1 MHPKQKIISEL
12 RLINKDYYLS
22 RMILFNITHI
32 ISDQKAAAYTE
43 WLKAEY
49 IPLVKEQST
58 FREIRLLKI
67 VDSPNEGQSLSL
79 QLLTN
84 NQDDIL
90 KFKESLFNILQ
101 KKMQED
107 FYGHLFL
114 FDTVMEYID

>member
-1 MHPKQKIISEL
+1 MT
-12 RLINKDYYLS
+12 KDSYLS

-32 ISDQKAAAYTE
+32 ISDQKVSAYTN
-43 WLKAEY
+43 WLKNDY
-49 IPLVKEQST
+49 IPMVKAQSS
-58 FREIRLLKI
+58 FEEIRLLRI
-67 VDSPNEGQSLSL
+67 LDSPNEGHSLSL

-90 KFKESLFNILQ
+90 KFKESLFTILQ

-114 FDTVMEYID
+114 FDTLMEYID